1 MPTIRELLTEHWE
14 SISDI
19 IVQNAA
25 PEKRETTMRTMKC
38 YNIDTVVPLI
48 SMYARKYK
56 SEAAL
61 AETADMDTISK
72 LVAMFGI
79 ADTSRVQAEILP
91 HIEAMVQLLG

>member
-1 MPTIRELLTEHWE
+1 MPTYRELLAEHWE

-19 IVQNAA
+19 IVANAA
-25 PEKRETTMRTMKC
+25 PEKRETTMLTMKC
-38 YNIDTVVPLI
+38 YSIDTVIPLI

-61 AETADMDTISK
+61 AESVDMDTVTK

-79 ADTSRVQAEILP
+79 TDTDRVQAEILP
-91 HIEAMVQLLG
+91 HIQAMVRMLG